1 MLNEPRSAEDYPPR
15 QVEAARRVIVDVMQT
30 LASFNDCI
38 VLVGGWVPDLL
49 IDQRGEPHIGSID
62 VDLVLD
68 AAKLNDGRYASMLEL
83 LVKTRRYKLGE
94 KPFQFVTEID
104 LGDGLPPITVEVE
117 FLAPQDVKTEKNIPK
132 LIEGFRVLKVEGSDA
147 AFNSP
152 ITRKI
157 EGWMASGA
165 SNTVSLQIAS
175 IPDFLVMKSFALDG
189 REKPKDAYDICYC
202 LDNYEDGI
210 DGLADAWRA
219 RYDKDQDIQKAV
231 SILGEK
237 FSSTNSFGP
246 QQVVAFH
253 NETNSELRAQHARR
267 AYELIKRFLERVHGS
282 IQ

>member
-30 LASFNDCI
+30 LASFKDCI

-49 IDQRGEPHIGSID
+49 IDQSEEPHIGSID

-68 AAKLNDGRYASMLEL
+68 AKKLNDGRYASMLEL
-83 LVKTRRYKLGE
+83 LVKTRRYQLGE
-94 KPFQFVTEID
+94 KPFQFVTEVD
-104 LGDGLPPITVEVE
+104 LDDGQPKITVEVE

-132 LIEGFRVLKVEGSDA
+132 LIEGFRVLKADGCAA

-152 ITRKI
+152 ITRKL

-175 IPDFLVMKSFALDG
+175 IPDFLIMKTFALDG

-210 DGLADAWRA
+210 NGLADAWNV
-219 RYDKDQDIQKAV
+219 RYAEDGDVRKAV
-231 SILGEK
+231 TILGEK

-253 NETNSELRAQHARR
+253 NETNSELRAQQARR
-267 AYELIKRFLERVHGS
+267 AYELVKRFLEMVENPNG
-282 IQ
+282 